1 MTSAV
6 TGAYSLRSRLLAL
19 ALGVVAVGWVVVA
32 GLAFRSAHLEADRMF
47 DAQLRQVA
55 DTLAAIVAGGE
66 ARHVADELEEHADRY
81 DLPLIYQVWRVA
93 PEEDERKKGHVGLL
107 VRSPQAP
114 ETPLATIPGFSER
127 TDRQA
132 TWRYFVRDHE
142 EYRVIVGHAHAERY
156 RVAAAL
162 ALNLTWPILIG
173 LPLMGLG
180 LWWGIGRAMAPIGRV
195 TGEVAGLD
203 PERLRRVGSG
213 ASLPEEVAP
222 LVVALNGLTDRVAQA
237 LEKERRFTADAA
249 HELRTPLAAL
259 KVQAQLA
266 QRTQADDTRRRALE
280 QVLAG
285 VERMTHMVEQLL
297 TLARLDPDA
306 GREAYAPVD
315 LADLAEAVCAEMTPA
330 ALAHHQDLEL
340 EAGVAEAWG
349 HRGWLTILLCNL
361 VGNAVRHAPEGS
373 RIVVS
378 TGAAAGQVWL
388 AVRDDGPGIP
398 AGEREALVGR
408 FARGAQAG
416 GDGCG
421 LGLSIVARIVEV
433 HGGRLE
439 LGPGLGGAGLGVVV
453 SLRAM
458 PPA

>member
-1 MTSAV
+1 MSV
-6 TGAYSLRSRLLAL
+6 TGAYSLRRRLLAL
-19 ALGVVAVGWVVVA
+19 SLGVVCLGWLVVG
-32 GLAFRSAHLEADRMF
+32 GLAFRSAHREADRMF

-93 PEEDERKKGHVGLL
+93 PEEDEGKKGHVGLL

-142 EYRVIVGHAHAERY
+142 EYRVIVGHDHAERY

-162 ALNLTWPILIG
+162 ALQMVWPILVG
-173 LPLMGLG
+173 LPLMGLA
-180 LWWGIGRAMAPIGRV
+180 LWWGVGRALAPVGRV
-195 TGEVAGLD
+195 AREVAGLD
-203 PERLRRVGSG
+203 PARLRHVG
-213 ASLPEEVAP
+213 ANTPLPEEVAP
-222 LVVALNGLTDRVAQA
+222 LVAAFNGLTERVAEA
-237 LEKERRFTADAA
+237 LDKERRFTADAA

-266 QRTQADDTRRRALE
+266 QRTQAEGTRTRALD

-285 VERMTHMVEQLL
+285 VERMTHLVEQLL

-306 GREAYAPVD
+306 GREAFVPVD
-315 LADLAEAVCAEMTPA
+315 LAALAEGVCADLAPA
-330 ALAHHQDLEL
+330 ALAKGQTLEL
-340 EAGVAEAWG
+340 EAGASEALG
-349 HRGWLTILLCNL
+349 NRGWLEILLRNL
-361 VGNAVRHAPEGS
+361 IGNALRHTPAGS
-373 RIVVS
+373 HIRVA
-378 TGAAAGQVWL
+378 TGSLPGLGWL

-398 AGEREALVGR
+398 PGERHALLGR
-408 FARGAQAG
+408 FARGSEASE
-416 GDGCG
+416 DGCG
-421 LGLSIVARIVEV
+421 LGLSIAGRIAEV

-439 LGPGLGGAGLGVVV
+439 LGAGLEGAGLGVTVT
-453 SLRAM
+453 L
-458 PPA
+458 PASRSA